1 MSENIKSYT
10 AISRKQI
17 ALKLT
22 QYQALVLV
30 TLLKKLDIEPSK
42 TKIVVTNICNQIDDH
57 FKKMTVSEL
66 MEFQD
71 ELPK

>member
-10 AISRKQI
+10 VISRKQI
-17 ALKLT
+17 ALKIT

-30 TLLKKLDIEPSK
+30 TLLKKLEIEPSK
-42 TKIVVTNICNQIDDH
+42 TKLVVTNICNQIDDH
-57 FKKMTVSEL
+57 FLKMTVSEL